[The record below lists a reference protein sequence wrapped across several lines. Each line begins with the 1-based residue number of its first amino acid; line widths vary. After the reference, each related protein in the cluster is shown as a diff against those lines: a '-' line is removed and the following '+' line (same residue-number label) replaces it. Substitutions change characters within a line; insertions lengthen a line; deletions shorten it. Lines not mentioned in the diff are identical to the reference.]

1 MITDYKRARKDA
13 AFLVDW
19 SKKHHNNAHVI
30 RYLEAF
36 AVMNAHDAVNIF
48 ALALNAEL
56 PQLPAYTPEPESAAV
71 PETGA

>member
-1 MITDYKRARKDA
+1 VITDYKRARKDA
-13 AFLVDW
+13 AFLVGW
-19 SKKHHNNAHVI
+19 AKARHNHPTI
-30 RYLEAF
+30 LRYLEAF

-56 PQLPAYTPEPESAAV
+56 PQLPESESAEAGGV